1 MNITLAASGPGVEL
15 RLRPQP
21 RPVTLGDLP
30 PGSQPNAAPP
40 QLDSGERRTSAP
52 ERATVSVPARPRP
65 TSLIFDW
72 GGVLMRTEDD
82 SGRRRWEDQLGLPAG
97 DVDRAI
103 FDSSHW
109 REAQLGNLDPD
120 DCWKAIGRSLGLTPP
135 ALAEFRRDF
144 WAGDRL
150 NQTLIERIRE
160 WKAAGRQVALLS
172 NYTAELESLLE
183 KHQLHQLFEPIIISA
198 RVGVLKPAAAL
209 FQQTLERMRI
219 SPAEAILV
227 DDFAENV
234 TGARSVGLHAVLF
247 RDTRQAVAEIEELL
261 Q

>member
-1 MNITLAASGPGVEL
+1 MNVILAASGPGVEL
-15 RLRPQP
+15 RL
-21 RPVTLGDLP
+21 D
-30 PGSQPNAAPP
+30 N
-40 QLDSGERRTSAP
+40 GERRTSAP

-72 GGVLMRTEDD
+72 GGVLMRTEDN
-82 SGRRRWEDQLGLPAG
+82 SGRRRWEDELSLPAG
-97 DVDRAI
+97 GVERAV

-109 REAQLGNLDPD
+109 REAQLGNLDPEE
-120 DCWKAIGRSLGLTPP
+120 CWKAIGRSLGLTPS

-150 NQTLIERIRE
+150 NQTLVERIRE

-172 NYTAELESLLE
+172 NYSAELESLLE

-198 RVGVLKPAAAL
+198 RVGMLKPAAAL
-209 FQQTLERMRI
+209 FRQTLDRMVI

-227 DDFAENV
+227 DDFTENV
-234 TGARSVGLHAVLF
+234 AGARSAGLLAVLF
-247 RDTRQAVAEIEELL
+247 RDTRQAVAEVEELL